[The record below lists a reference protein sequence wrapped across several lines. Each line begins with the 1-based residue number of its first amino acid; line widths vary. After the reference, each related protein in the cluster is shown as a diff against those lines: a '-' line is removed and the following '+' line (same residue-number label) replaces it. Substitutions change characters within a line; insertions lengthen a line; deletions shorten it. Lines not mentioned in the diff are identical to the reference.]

1 MTERECMCTT
11 PEYTI
16 KLNQQGPP
24 GPKGAT
30 GSDGFSPIVGVATQ
44 TDNVYILNITTSE
57 GVMQTPNLQGRG
69 VPANG
74 SSGQWLIADGN
85 NISHWED
92 VPNASQ
98 LNSGMIKLS
107 TANDIYN
114 LDSDT
119 DWEPNDSNAVTPRD
133 MIDYVDVEIDKEA
146 YIRGA
151 ADEALRQ
158 EIEMIEA
165 SSDVVDIVGT
175 YAELQAYDTSHLQ
188 DNDIIKVLSDSTH
201 SNAISYYR
209 WDKDTETW
217 SYIGQEGPYY
227 TQSQVDTLVDG
238 AKVPATNTGI
248 LKGSNGKLGLALEN
262 TDNYVTIVLND
273 TSTTSP
279 SNSTINLNTTNVATL
294 ISTTVSGLT
303 IDGGT
308 IA

>member
-1 MTERECMCTT
+1 MVIPVQYLEYVINRERNNKVTERECMCTT

-30 GSDGFSPIVGVATQ
+30 GNDGFSPIVGVATQ
-44 TDNVYILNITTSE
+44 TDDVYILNITTSE

-119 DWEPNDSNAVTPRD
+119 DWEPNDSNAVTSKTMGDATADANAQVAEATPED
-133 MIDYVDVEIDKEA
+133 EVKLKTVDEHIVQIYD
-146 YIRGA
+146 
-151 ADEALRQ
+151 LLH
-158 EIEMIEA
+158 
-165 SSDVVDIVGT
+165 DVVLGT
-175 YAELQAYDTSHLQ
+175 SSLKVSPAMGSVWSNGTSPGDTSGMPH
-188 DNDIIKVLSDSTH
+188 
-201 SNAISYYR
+201 
-209 WDKDTETW
+209 
-217 SYIGQEGPYY
+217 
-227 TQSQVDTLVDG
+227 
-238 AKVPATNTGI
+238 
-248 LKGSNGKLGLALEN
+248 
-262 TDNYVTIVLND
+262 
-273 TSTTSP
+273 
-279 SNSTINLNTTNVATL
+279 
-294 ISTTVSGLT
+294 
-303 IDGGT
+303 
-308 IA
+308 